1 MRVKELLNLI
11 PQSTWDKLVIE
22 TKVNHKAKKLDGQ
35 IVFNLLLYSL
45 LNVRENSLRVME
57 KTFNSFFFQ
66 QLQPSQTSRKIR
78 HSSIGE
84 RLSSIN
90 ADFFEKLYHDCVQLH
105 FKHFGDKDNKG
116 VLRFDSTIVSISAKL
131 VDIGFICG
139 GGHDNSRQL
148 KFTVGLSDTP
158 EYGRF
163 NHEPTFNSENVALKQ
178 AILDCKSS
186 KDKIVLFDRGIQARD
201 TYDELTENGIVFITR
216 INPDPR
222 CKDQTE
228 NKIKVSIET
237 ESLIITEDCTK
248 RLINRN
254 QKVTK
259 HSFRYIHGIIK
270 KTGERIA
277 FLTNIETMTAQ
288 DISSIYRYRW
298 DIEVFFKFLKQELN
312 FSHLICRNAN
322 GIRVVF
328 YTTLIL
334 SILLTAY
341 KKLNNLKG
349 YKLTKLSFALELE
362 EELIKYLIE
371 IYGGN
376 PNQNPKN
383 KTSFWNST

>member
-11 PQSTWDKLVIE
+11 PKETWEKLAIE

-35 IVFNLLLYSL
+35 IMFNLLVYSL
-45 LNVRENSLRVME
+45 LNVKENSLRAME
-57 KTFNSFFFQ
+57 KTFSSFLFQ
-66 QLQPSQTSRKIR
+66 ELQSAQTSKKIR

-84 RLSSIN
+84 RLRNIN
-90 ADFFEKLYHDCVQLH
+90 SDFFEQLYLDSIRLYS
-105 FKHFGDKDNKG
+105 KYLTDKDSKG

-139 GGHDNSRQL
+139 GGHDHTRQL
-148 KFTVGLSDTP
+148 KFTIGLSDTP
-158 EYGRF
+158 EYARF

-201 TYDELTENGIVFITR
+201 TYDEFTDNGILFITR
-216 INPDPR
+216 INPVPR
-222 CKDQTE
+222 CKEQTA
-228 NKIKVSIET
+228 NKLEATIET
-237 ESLIITEDCTK
+237 ESLIINEDCTK
-248 RLINRN
+248 KLINRN
-254 QKVTK
+254 QKITK
-259 HSFRYIHGIIK
+259 HSFRYIHGTIK
-270 KTGERIA
+270 ETGQRIA
-277 FLTNIETMTAQ
+277 FLSNIENLTAEE
-288 DISSIYRYRW
+288 ISAIYRYRW

-312 FSHLICRNAN
+312 FSHLICRNTN

-349 YKLTKLSFALELE
+349 YKIPKLSFALELE

-371 IYGGN
+371 LYGGN
-376 PNQNPKN
+376 PNQPPKG
-383 KTSFWNST
+383 KGSFGDTT